1 MPKIAK
7 ELGALEIGRLKAVGF
22 HAVGGVSGLGL
33 QVVESGARSWVLRTM
48 VGGKRRKMGLGGYPD
63 VTLAVAK
70 EKARQAKLKV
80 DDGDDPIDQRRDKR
94 RALKISRAQDVTFKT
109 CAENYITDHTPE
121 WTNKKHAAQW
131 SSTLETYAYPVIGDF
146 WVRDVTIA
154 HILQILKP
162 IWLTKTTTAVNVRG
176 RIEAVLSS
184 AKTLGYRSG
193 ENPAAWK
200 DNLENQ
206 LASPNKVKKVRHH
219 PAVQVDEIGEF
230 MRDLRERDGVSA
242 QALRF
247 LCLTSV
253 RSHNIRHASWS
264 EIDFETKTWAIPGEE
279 TEEDSG
285 QRMKSG
291 VAHRVPLSKQA
302 LKLLDGLPR
311 IAGSDLLF
319 PSPRKG
325 AKLSDMAMNAAM
337 RQMDYRDN
345 KDRRTVPH
353 GLRSTFKDWA
363 LERTNFQHEISEK
376 ALAHT
381 VGDAVERAYLRS
393 DGFEKRRRMMQMWA
407 DFCDKADKV
416 HGKTVVPIRS
426 KTHASF

>member
-7 ELGALEIGRLKAVGF
+7 ELGALEVSRLKDVGF

-33 QVVESGARSWVLRTM
+33 QIVESGARSWVLRTM
-48 VGGKRRKMGLGGYPD
+48 VGGQRRKMGLGGFPD

-80 DDGDDPIDQRRDKR
+80 NDGEDPINERRDKR
-94 RALKISRAQDVTFKT
+94 RALKVSRAQDVTFKT
-109 CAENYITDHTPE
+109 CAENYITSHTPE
-121 WTNKKHAAQW
+121 WTNKKHAGQW
-131 SSTLETYAYPVIGDF
+131 STTLEKYAYPVIGDL
-146 WVRDVTIA
+146 WVRDVAIS
-154 HILQILKP
+154 HILQILNP

-176 RIEAVLSS
+176 RIESVLSA

-200 DNLENQ
+200 DNLDNQ

-219 PAVQVDEIGEF
+219 PAIPVDEVGQF
-230 MRDLRERDGVSA
+230 MKDLRSRDGTSSD
-242 QALRF
+242 ALEF
-247 LCLTSV
+247 LVLTSV
-253 RSHNIRHASWS
+253 RSHNVRHARWS
-264 EIDFETKTWAIPGEE
+264 EIDMETKTWAIPGE
-279 TEEDSG
+279 DADQDGNG

-302 LKLLDGLPR
+302 LTLLNGLQR
-311 IAGSDLLF
+311 MAGTDLLF
-319 PSPRKG
+319 PSPRG
-325 AKLSDMAMNAAM
+325 GSQLSDMAMNKVM
-337 RQMDYRDN
+337 RDM
-345 KDRRTVPH
+345 KAGGVPH
-353 GLRSTFKDWA
+353 GFRSTFKDWA

-393 DGFEKRRRMMQMWA
+393 DAFAKRRRMMQQWA
-407 DFCDKADKV
+407 DFCEKDQKAIKDK
-416 HGKTVVPIRS
+416 VVPIR
-426 KTHASF
+426 AA